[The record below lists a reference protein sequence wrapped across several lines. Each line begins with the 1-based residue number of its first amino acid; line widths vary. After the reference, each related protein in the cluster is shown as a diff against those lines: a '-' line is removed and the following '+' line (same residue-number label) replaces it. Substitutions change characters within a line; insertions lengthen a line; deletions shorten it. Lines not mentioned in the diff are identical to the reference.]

1 MSNTSVKKIEYFIDY
16 GTPKMTFLFYFQPFL
31 LDGYFITKN
40 ERSIR
45 FMKKTWKRLCT
56 GFLALATVVTALPTT
71 PVHAE
76 SKQYWTESAERVGI
90 IEKVMNDGSIG
101 STFNEGYMKV
111 EGETAY
117 CIDINTDFKN
127 GYKTRADASSRMS
140 ADQISDVALCSFLIC
155 FYHEKTIPQ

>member
-31 LDGYFITKN
+31 LDGYFITQN

-45 FMKKTWKRLCT
+45 FMKKMLKRLCT

-76 SKQYWTESAERVGI
+76 SKLSSCSC
-90 IEKVMNDGSIG
+90 IEITS
-101 STFNEGYMKV
+101 
-111 EGETAY
+111 
-117 CIDINTDFKN
+117 
-127 GYKTRADASSRMS
+127 
-140 ADQISDVALCSFLIC
+140 QSFLDNSVVNFEILT
-155 FYHEKTIPQ
+155 FSKISASVLESILYSMFIVSKT